1 MRRVSSRGKKYFETI
16 TWMGSREPLD
26 ESSQFRFIEAFEDVV
41 ESVCP
46 DLIQIN
52 PLVPNGALVNSEI
65 DRPILS
71 VSWARD
77 LLFDIYQSEWNY
89 GIAISAIG
97 NSTHLLVDCRA
108 VQQKA
113 ISLGARPDSLTQF
126 PWGVEL
132 RDFCFG
138 FETRSFDALKILS
151 LRSLEKLYRVDVL
164 VEAARTFFDR
174 SISQRAIIGIAN
186 TGSQE
191 SELRSEVTNLGLTT
205 KVQFIGL
212 IPSELLKFELQNW
225 NVYVST
231 SPIDGSSVSMLQ
243 CMAAGL
249 ICVVPDIESNR
260 EWIDHGETGFLYRA
274 NDSIHLAEVLL
285 DIQRKSSSLDTI
297 RKGARRIVEEHADW
311 SVNRNRL
318 LKVYDLVASRG

>member
-1 MRRVSSRGKKYFETI
+1 MWTKSLVKNCGGVTLTKKLLYVSTSEGVHDQRFVDTALSDGWSVSYLRCDGVPSRGKKYFETI

-89 GIAISAIG
+89 GIEISAIG

-138 FETRSFDALKILS
+138 FETRSFDALKIPS
-151 LRSLEKLYRVDVL
+151 LRSLEKLYRVDIL
-164 VEAARTFFDR
+164 VEAAKTFLIVP
-174 SISQRAIIGIAN
+174 SH
-186 TGSQE
+186 
-191 SELRSEVTNLGLTT
+191 SE
-205 KVQFIGL
+205 Q
-212 IPSELLKFELQNW
+212 
-225 NVYVST
+225 
-231 SPIDGSSVSMLQ
+231 
-243 CMAAGL
+243 
-249 ICVVPDIESNR
+249 
-260 EWIDHGETGFLYRA
+260 
-274 NDSIHLAEVLL
+274 
-285 DIQRKSSSLDTI
+285 
-297 RKGARRIVEEHADW
+297 
-311 SVNRNRL
+311 
-318 LKVYDLVASRG
+318 